1 MVGTRRALLS
11 KNSTYGNGYDGSS
24 KYSPVDLESGGYGAT
39 NPIKSRRRFRDAIDQ
54 TIKDNRGSHMK
65 QKLIDSVDHDYL
77 DIYWKSDESLKTI
90 RNKKVRQF
98 YEEQNERITDWRE
111 VDMVVSSL
119 ADDIVDSMNP
129 RDTDNDGV
137 AEDRGPLGISGESL
151 EPFLPQDE
159 RERRAK
165 SAKHVRWAIN
175 INVLVNILLLAAKG
189 VAAIWSNSLSLI
201 ASLVDS
207 ALDLLCT
214 IIIWTTNKLV
224 GWHLDKL
231 QKKFPVGRRRLE
243 PIGILVFSIIM
254 VISFLQIL
262 KESVEKLLPNGE
274 HEVAQLPPAAVFA
287 MVATIVVK
295 GIIWIGCARV
305 KTTQV
310 QALAQD
316 CKTDVY
322 FNTLSLLFP
331 FIGSKANIWWL
342 DPLGAAALSLF
353 IIYDWAGTCLENVTR
368 LTGEA
373 ANDRI
378 ERKMMF
384 MAYRFAP
391 LVGGFKSLK
400 CYHSGDGVCVEID
413 VLMPENTPLWT
424 CHDIA
429 ETLQYCL
436 EGLNEVDR
444 AFVTM
449 DCKYF
454 LAYDFVS
461 DELLN
466 VKRYIPRAHRTCNIV
481 NYEGLAISIVCD
493 YEQSEV
499 TSKEHHLRAQ
509 EFYKALCYSY
519 SFRIYMGIYIIP
531 ARHSQFGCQGK

>member
-1 MVGTRRALLS
+1 MVGSRRNLLS
-11 KNSTYGNGYDGSS
+11 SHASNGNVNSHGNPEQFN
-24 KYSPVDLESGGYGAT
+24 KYQRVDLESGYGAI
-39 NPIKSRRRFRDAIDQ
+39 NPIKPKQRFRDAIEQ
-54 TIKDNRGSHMK
+54 TLKDNRASNMK
-65 QKLIDSVDHDYL
+65 RQLIDNVDHGAL
-77 DIYWKSDESLKTI
+77 EIYRKSEESLKSI

-98 YEEQNERITDWRE
+98 YEAQNERLDDWAE

-129 RDTDNDGV
+129 RDPDHDGV
-137 AEDRGPLGISGESL
+137 AEDRGPLGSSGEDL
-151 EPFLPQDE
+151 EPFLPEEE
-159 RERRAK
+159 REKRRK

-214 IIIWTTNKLV
+214 VIIWVTNKLV
-224 GWHLDKL
+224 GWRL
-231 QKKFPVGRRRLE
+231 QSLRKKFPIGRRRLE

-262 KESVEKLLPNGE
+262 QESVNKLLPSGD
-274 HEVAQLPPAAVFA
+274 HSVAMLPPAAIFA

-295 GIIWIGCARV
+295 GTIWIGCARV

-331 FIGSKANIWWL
+331 LIGAQIHVWWL
-342 DPLGAAALSLF
+342 DPLGAAGLSLF
-353 IIYDWAGTCLENVTR
+353 IIYDWACTCFENVTR

-373 ANDRI
+373 ASDRV
-378 ERKMMF
+378 ERKMMY

-391 LVGGFKSLK
+391 LVEGFKSLK
-400 CYHSGDGVCVEID
+400 VYHAGDGVCVEID
-413 VLMPENTPLWT
+413 VLMNEGTPLRR

-449 DCKYF
+449 DY
-454 LAYDFVS
+454 
-461 DELLN
+461 
-466 VKRYIPRAHRTCNIV
+466 T
-481 NYEGLAISIVCD
+481 
-493 YEQSEV
+493 EQGPTGHADS
-499 TSKEHHLRAQ
+499 
-509 EFYKALCYSY
+509 
-519 SFRIYMGIYIIP
+519 
-531 ARHSQFGCQGK
+531 